1 MDINDALL
9 DVYKKELAKYKKE
22 HFIYKM
28 RLGKYETLDIPPT
41 DEEKYEQMMKETFK
55 KAYEEEQIKK
65 DSDNERVDIL
75 IKKLTKPT
83 LNPYLEGII
92 KHFEI
97 IIDKIEE
104 KQKQNIISDED
115 KQKQNEMLNQLMGK

>member
-1 MDINDALL
+1 MNINDALL

-28 RLGKYETLDIPPT
+28 RLGKYEDLNIPPT
-41 DEEKYEQMMKETFK
+41 DEEKYEEMMKETFK
-55 KAYEEEQIKK
+55 KAYEEEQIKRN
-65 DSDNERVDIL
+65 SDNERVDIF
-75 IKKLTKPT
+75 IKRLSKPT

-92 KHFEI
+92 KHFES

-104 KQKQNIISDED
+104 KQKENMKDERLQEMT
-115 KQKQNEMLNQLMGK
+115 KILMNE